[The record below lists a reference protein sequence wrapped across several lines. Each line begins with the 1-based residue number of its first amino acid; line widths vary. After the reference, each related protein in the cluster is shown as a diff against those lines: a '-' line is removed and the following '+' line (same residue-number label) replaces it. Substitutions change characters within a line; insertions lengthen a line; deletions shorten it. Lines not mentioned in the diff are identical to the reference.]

1 MAKQFTGIDGA
12 LYVDGNK
19 CGKITG
25 WSFQGTA
32 DALETTTLGDFA
44 RTYVYGVQSYTGTC
58 TLLYYEGDQAKI
70 DGSGLLTDV
79 MRTTQTPTEPT
90 HELELR
96 YENGAATHAVKF
108 GCLLP
113 SISISATAG
122 GIVTAEISFTVS
134 GSLTTCTLAG
144 IGAPG

>member
-12 LYVDGNK
+12 LFADGNK
-19 CGKITG
+19 VGKITG
-25 WSFQGTA
+25 WTFQGVA

-44 RTYVYGVQSYTGTC
+44 RTYVYGVQSFSGTC
-58 TLLYYEGDQAKI
+58 TLLYYEADQSKI
-70 DGSGLLTDV
+70 DGGGLMTDV
-79 MRTTQTPTEPT
+79 LRTSQTPTEPT

-113 SISISATAG
+113 SVSISATAG
-122 GIVTAEISFTVS
+122 GIVTAEIGYTVN
-134 GSLTTCTLAG
+134 GSLTTCTLA
-144 IGAPG
+144 